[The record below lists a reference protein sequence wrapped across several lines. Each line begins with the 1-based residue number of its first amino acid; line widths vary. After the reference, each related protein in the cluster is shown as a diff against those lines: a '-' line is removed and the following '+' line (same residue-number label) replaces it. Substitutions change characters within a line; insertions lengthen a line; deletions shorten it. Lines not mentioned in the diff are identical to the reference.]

1 VRVPVSQLKDT
12 ALNRL
17 TKKVRQNLW
26 VFLLAKKLDVQ
37 HAHDLNLFL
46 QLISDR
52 KRDQHE
58 LYEELASFTGG
69 KPEDFMTS
77 NLCDEQQWIADLFL
91 KLEVTKMVPCT
102 LVFFVTQLQQSLR
115 SKEAIQTYVNKTS
128 AMKQSSIICA
138 ASLAAIRI
146 GRHMLLISPPEI
158 LKAISYVDV
167 LLVVF
172 ILKMNA

>member
-17 TKKVRQNLW
+17 TEKVRQNLW

-37 HAHDLNLFL
+37 YAHDLNHFL

-77 NLCDEQQWIADLFL
+77 NFGDEQQWIADLFL
-91 KLEVTKMVPCT
+91 KLEVRKMVPCT
-102 LVFFVTQLQQSLR
+102 LVFCDTVATVLEVQGSYSNLCQQNFCDETVLR
-115 SKEAIQTYVNKTS
+115 YLRCIISGYSHRPPHVADF
-128 AMKQSSIICA
+128 SS
-138 ASLAAIRI
+138 RN
-146 GRHMLLISPPEI
+146 PE
-158 LKAISYVDV
+158 SYIVR
-167 LLVVF
+167 
-172 ILKMNA
+172 